1 VRLFV
6 AIDVSDE
13 TRAQLRRVREQLAQ
27 RLTHVPRPPRVT
39 WVADSAAHVTIR
51 FIGEVPDSVA
61 EQVRAAMAP
70 RLAGP
75 GYTIEFSG
83 VGVFPKGSRPRVVW
97 IGANRGQDETAAVA
111 AAVNQR
117 LDPIVGA
124 GESRPFRAHLTLA
137 RVKEP
142 RPFDWGVALATID
155 SGHTRSLVDH
165 VTLYQSRTSPAG
177 PTYTP
182 LCTTWMS

>member
-27 RLTHVPRPPRVT
+27 RLTNVPRPPRVT
-39 WVADSAAHVTIR
+39 WVADNAAHVTIR
-51 FIGEVPDSVA
+51 FIGEVPDSIA
-61 EQVRAAMAP
+61 EHVRAAMASP
-70 RLAGP
+70 LAGP
-75 GYTIEFSG
+75 AYTIEFSG

-97 IGANRGQDETAAVA
+97 IGATRGQAETAAVA

-117 LDPIVGA
+117 LDPIVGP

-142 RPFDWGVALATID
+142 TPFDWSGALATID
-155 SGHTRSLVDH
+155 SGRTRSVVDH

>member
-13 TRAQLRRVREQLAQ
+13 TRAQLRRVREQLAH
-27 RLTHVPRPPRVT
+27 RLTTIARRPRVT
-39 WVADSAAHVTIR
+39 WVAEEAAHVTIR
-51 FIGEVPDSVA
+51 FIGEVPDSVV

-70 RLAGP
+70 PLAGLA
-75 GYTIEFSG
+75 YTIEFSG
-83 VGVFPKGSRPRVVW
+83 VGVFPKGARPRVVW
-97 IGANRGQDETAAVA
+97 IGANRGQEETAAVA
-111 AAVNQR
+111 AAVHQR
-117 LDPIVGA
+117 LDPIIGV

-142 RPFDWGVALATID
+142 KPFDWSAALATID
-155 SGHTRSLVDH
+155 AGRTRSLVDH

-182 LCTTWMS
+182 LCTTWIS

>member
-27 RLTHVPRPPRVT
+27 RLATVARPPRVT
-39 WVADSAAHVTIR
+39 WVADDAAHVTIR

-70 RLAGP
+70 PLAGP
-75 GYTIEFSG
+75 AYTIGFSD

-97 IGANRGQDETAAVA
+97 IGANRGQEETAAIA

-117 LDPIVGA
+117 LDPIIGA

-142 RPFDWGVALATID
+142 TPFDWSAALATID

-165 VTLYQSRTSPAG
+165 VTLYQSRTSPVG

>member
-1 VRLFV
+1 MRLFI
-6 AIDVSDE
+6 AIDVGDE
-13 TRAQLRRVREQLAQ
+13 TRAQLRRVREQLTRQLATAA
-27 RLTHVPRPPRVT
+27 RAPRVT
-39 WVADSAAHVTIR
+39 WVADNAAHVTIR
-51 FIGEVPDSVA
+51 FIGEVPDTVA

-70 RLAGP
+70 PLADAA
-75 GYTIEFSG
+75 YAIEFTG

-97 IGANRGQDETAAVA
+97 IGAERGQEETAAVA

-117 LDPIVGA
+117 LYSIVGA
-124 GESRPFRAHLTLA
+124 GESRAFRAHLTLA

-142 RPFDWGVALATID
+142 TPFDWAAALATVD
-155 SGHTRSLVDH
+155 SGRTLSLVDH

>member
-6 AIDVSDE
+6 AIDVSHE

-27 RLTHVPRPPRVT
+27 QFATVARPPRVT
-39 WVADSAAHVTIR
+39 WVADEAAHVTIR
-51 FIGEVPDSVA
+51 FIGEVSDSVA
-61 EQVRAAMAP
+61 ERVRAAMAP
-70 RLAGP
+70 SLTGP
-75 GYTIEFSG
+75 AYTIGFSD
-83 VGVFPKGSRPRVVW
+83 VGVFPTGSRPRVVW
-97 IGANRGQDETAAVA
+97 IGANRGHEETAALA

-142 RPFDWGVALATID
+142 RPFDWSAALATID